1 MTWKVFAVF
10 YTEESFNYIVSDP
23 GASGLQYI
31 INEAKAR
38 SLHDFAVDVNSSDK
52 IPHPVH
58 LYPCLWS
65 DQPAALCCHGT
76 PDASG

>member
-38 SLHDFAVDVNSSDK
+38 SLHDFAVV
-52 IPHPVH
+52 
-58 LYPCLWS
+58 
-65 DQPAALCCHGT
+65 
-76 PDASG
+76 